1 MKIQLL
7 LPALLLSLCSCGVLQ
22 PVKDG
27 EVYHVLTALVPNQ
40 TLSRQSPAIAI
51 KRPTLPGYLNRQ
63 QPVTR
68 SGGQL
73 VVSRNDVWAEPLN
86 LSISRVTASNLS
98 RLTGSLNIRPV
109 ENFTTLDYTSLLEIN
124 ITRFEPDD
132 SNRMILEG
140 TWKLQP
146 VSGSETHTRFFHHEA
161 PLPSTSS
168 SMGDRVA
175 AMNQTLADLARQ
187 INREL

>member
-1 MKIQLL
+1 MKLHHL
-7 LPALLLSLCSCGVLQ
+7 LPALLLSLTGCSVLQ
-22 PVKDG
+22 PVEDG
-27 EVYHVLTALVPNQ
+27 EVYHVLTPLVPGQ
-40 TLSRQSPAIAI
+40 TLSRQTPDIAV

-68 SGGQL
+68 SGGQIMI
-73 VVSRNDVWAEPLN
+73 SRNDVWAEPLN
-86 LSISRVTASNLS
+86 VSISRVTASNLS

-109 ENFTTLDYTSLLEIN
+109 ENFTTLDYSSLLEMN

-146 VSGSETHTRFFHHEA
+146 VSGSETNTRFFHLEA
-161 PLPSTSS
+161 PLPADSS
-168 SMGDRVA
+168 SMADRVT

-187 INREL
+187 IRRGL